1 MCIYRQYTVAAWL
14 GSHRWSGIQ
23 HIRWR
28 PRRMIPRPVRSISA
42 MLANNQSQF
51 IGLLNQGILSSID
64 ALILSFPFDLLVVMF
79 GNFSIYA
86 MQDLLQQSN
95 NWEAFIMSLRRFKSR
110 LVVLSSLPSAKY
122 SEHAVA
128 GRLARSQKG
137 VDNGI
142 RRFGDIY

>member
-1 MCIYRQYTVAAWL
+1 
-14 GSHRWSGIQ
+14 
-23 HIRWR
+23 
-28 PRRMIPRPVRSISA
+28 MIPRPVRSISA

-95 NWEAFIMSLRRFKSR
+95 N
-110 LVVLSSLPSAKY
+110 
-122 SEHAVA
+122 
-128 GRLARSQKG
+128 
-137 VDNGI
+137 
-142 RRFGDIY
+142 